1 MSRFSAWCAGLVLA
15 VSVVSMSCEPL
26 NAARNDQIVEPGAG
40 RFELVLVQIEDCVYC
55 EVFRRDVMPHYVL
68 SAKAKDLPLRFLDLN
83 TPEARQLQLSEG
95 PVTIVP
101 TLLLVRANR
110 EVGRAPGY
118 MGPEG
123 FFQAVDWMLS
133 NAK

>member
-1 MSRFSAWCAGLVLA
+1 MPA
-15 VSVVSMSCEPL
+15 VPL
-26 NAARNDQIVEPGAG
+26 NAARNEQIVEPGAG
-40 RFELVLVQIEDCVYC
+40 RFELVLVQIENCVYC
-55 EVFRRDVMPHYVL
+55 DVFRRDVMPQYVL
-68 SAKAKDLPLRFLDLN
+68 SGKAKDLPLRFLDLN

-110 EVGRAPGY
+110 EVARAPGY

-123 FFQAVDWMLS
+123 FFHAVDWMLS
-133 NAK
+133 NAR